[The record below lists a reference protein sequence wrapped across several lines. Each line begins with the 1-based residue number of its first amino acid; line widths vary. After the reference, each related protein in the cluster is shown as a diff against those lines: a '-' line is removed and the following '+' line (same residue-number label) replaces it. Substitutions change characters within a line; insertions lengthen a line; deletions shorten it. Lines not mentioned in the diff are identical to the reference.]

1 MTTRSAAAV
10 EQQLGES
17 AQRIEVLDT
26 TVAELNRKFDRL
38 EERVTTIVA
47 TSQTNTQS
55 IQAAMKNSDAKID
68 QLESSMQSLIASL
81 QQNQQHVTH
90 AESSGPSQW
99 QPRNQHPT
107 QVSNPNLDHN

>member
-1 MTTRSAAAV
+1 MISGAIDHNGLAGVCYAAVRKSYVIGVSINKVGGAQFTCALSFGAVSCSNCALLTMTTRSAAAV

-47 TSQTNTQS
+47 TS
-55 IQAAMKNSDAKID
+55 
-68 QLESSMQSLIASL
+68 
-81 QQNQQHVTH
+81 
-90 AESSGPSQW
+90 
-99 QPRNQHPT
+99 
-107 QVSNPNLDHN
+107 